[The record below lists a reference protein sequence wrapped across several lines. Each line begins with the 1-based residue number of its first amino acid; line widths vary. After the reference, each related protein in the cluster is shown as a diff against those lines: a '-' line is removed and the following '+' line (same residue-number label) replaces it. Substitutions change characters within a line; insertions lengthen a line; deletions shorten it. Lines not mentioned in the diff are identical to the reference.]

1 MTMKLLTKIATV
13 CLLTATAALASCGR
27 TAGHTASAGIVKI
40 IGDESVENI
49 IRQEVQVFELK
60 YPASI
65 LKTTYTDAATA
76 MDSIMSLKIRLAI
89 VPHKLTPEQEK
100 YLHSKHHNAFCK
112 PIAVDAVAIIA
123 NTENP
128 IQMLS
133 LAQLSDI
140 LTGKITDWNELSP
153 NESGKIAVVFDH
165 QGSST
170 VQYMK
175 DSIMGGKPFGKNVFA
190 QKTNKDVFEAV
201 KNRKGAIGI
210 IGVSWLSRDL
220 SGFAVVNN
228 YSKSEIEAFDKSSEI
243 NHEISSRN
251 LEAEAYQKEIKVIPI
266 RKNDSPYP
274 FKPFQLDIY
283 TGDYPLFRTVYAIC
297 TAPNG
302 SLEHGVFTFLTSIL
316 GQKVILNTGI
326 LPANMPPQR
335 SVVINQE

>member
-190 QKTNKDVFEAV
+190 QKTNKDVFDAV

-251 LEAEAYQKEIKVIPI
+251 LEA
-266 RKNDSPYP
+266 
-274 FKPFQLDIY
+274 
-283 TGDYPLFRTVYAIC
+283 
-297 TAPNG
+297 
-302 SLEHGVFTFLTSIL
+302 
-316 GQKVILNTGI
+316 
-326 LPANMPPQR
+326 
-335 SVVINQE
+335 